1 MLKISNSQEKNL
13 YIFTAPSGAGKT
25 TLIKRL
31 ISYAKKQQ
39 HKVHLS
45 VSHTTREPRAGE
57 ESSKDYYFISEEEF
71 KKNIS
76 DNQYLEHAVVH
87 GNLYGTPKTQIDQKL
102 TDDNKVFLEIDWQG
116 ALDILKIY
124 PNAES
129 IFISPPSID
138 HLRKRLEDRGLDTKE
153 VIEKRIKGAA
163 LEMEKAVHFKH
174 QIVNISLD
182 TATKNLINIIFGEN
196 NGKNYS

>member
-1 MLKISNSQEKNL
+1 MSNSQEKNL

-39 HKVHLS
+39 HKVHLL
-45 VSHTTREPRAGE
+45 VSHTTRKPRAGE

-76 DNQYLEHAVVH
+76 DNQYLEYAVVH

-102 TDDNKVFLEIDWQG
+102 KDDNKIFLEIDWQG

-138 HLRKRLEDRGLDTKE
+138 HLRKRLEDRGLDSKE

>member
-1 MLKISNSQEKNL
+1 MHKMSNSQEKNL
-13 YIFTAPSGAGKT
+13 YIFTAPSGTGKT

-45 VSHTTREPRAGE
+45 VSHTTREPRVGE

-76 DNQYLEHAVVH
+76 DNQYLEYAVVH
-87 GNLYGTPKTQIDQKL
+87 GNLYGTPKSQIYQKL
-102 TDDNKVFLEIDWQG
+102 RDENKVFLELDWQG

-163 LEMEKAVHFKH
+163 LEMEKAIHFKH

>member
-1 MLKISNSQEKNL
+1 MLKMSNSQEKNL

-76 DNQYLEHAVVH
+76 DNQYLEYAVVH
-87 GNLYGTPKTQIDQKL
+87 GNLYGTPKTQIYQKL
-102 TDDNKVFLEIDWQG
+102 RDENKVFLEIDWQG

-163 LEMEKAVHFKH
+163 LEMEKAIHFKH

>member
-1 MLKISNSQEKNL
+1 MSNNHEKNL

-31 ISYAKKQQ
+31 VDYAKKKQ

-45 VSHTTREPRAGE
+45 ISHTTREPRAGE
-57 ESSKDYYFISEEEF
+57 QSSKDYYFISDEEF
-71 KKNIS
+71 NKNII
-76 DNQYLEHAVVH
+76 DKKYLEYAVVH

-102 TDDNKVFLEIDWQG
+102 ADGNKVFLEIDWQG
-116 ALDILKIY
+116 ALKILKIY

-138 HLRKRLEDRGLDTKE
+138 QLRKRLEDRGLDTKE

-163 LEMEKAVHFKH
+163 LEMKKAVHFKH

>member
-1 MLKISNSQEKNL
+1 MSNSQEKNL

-45 VSHTTREPRAGE
+45 VSHTTRKPRAGE

-76 DNQYLEHAVVH
+76 DNQYLEYAVVH

-102 TDDNKVFLEIDWQG
+102 KDDNKVFLEIDWQG

-138 HLRKRLEDRGLDTKE
+138 HLRKRLEDRGLDSRE

-163 LEMEKAVHFKH
+163 LEMEKSVHFKH

>member
-1 MLKISNSQEKNL
+1 MSNSQEKNL

-39 HKVHLS
+39 HKVHLL
-45 VSHTTREPRAGE
+45 VSHTTRKPRAGE

-76 DNQYLEHAVVH
+76 DNQYLEYAVVH

-102 TDDNKVFLEIDWQG
+102 KDDNKIFLEIDWQG

-138 HLRKRLEDRGLDTKE
+138 HLRKRLEDRGLDSKE

-163 LEMEKAVHFKH
+163 LEMEKSVHFKH

>member
-1 MLKISNSQEKNL
+1 MSNSQEKNL

-76 DNQYLEHAVVH
+76 DNQYLEYAVVH

-102 TDDNKVFLEIDWQG
+102 MDDNKVFLEIDWQG

>member
-1 MLKISNSQEKNL
+1 MSNNHEKNL

-31 ISYAKKQQ
+31 VDYAKKQQ

-45 VSHTTREPRAGE
+45 ISHTTREPRAGE
-57 ESSKDYYFISEEEF
+57 QSSKDYYFISDEEF
-71 KKNIS
+71 NKNII
-76 DNQYLEHAVVH
+76 DKKYLEYAVVH

-102 TDDNKVFLEIDWQG
+102 ADGNKVFLEIDWQG
-116 ALDILKIY
+116 ALKILKIY
-124 PNAES
+124 PKAES

-138 HLRKRLEDRGLDTKE
+138 QLRKRLEDRGLDTKE

-163 LEMEKAVHFKH
+163 LEMKKAVHFKH

>member
-1 MLKISNSQEKNL
+1 MVLWLYEKLKDGL
-13 YIFTAPSGAGKT
+13 CVDVFWHGH
-25 TLIKRL
+25 
-31 ISYAKKQQ
+31 AKKHQ

-76 DNQYLEHAVVH
+76 DNQYLEYAVVH

-102 TDDNKVFLEIDWQG
+102 RDDNKVFLEIDWQG

-163 LEMEKAVHFKH
+163 LEMEKAIHFKH

>member
-1 MLKISNSQEKNL
+1 MSNSQEKNL

-45 VSHTTREPRAGE
+45 VSHTTRKPRAGE

-76 DNQYLEHAVVH
+76 DNQYLEYAVVH

-138 HLRKRLEDRGLDTKE
+138 HLRKRLEDRGLDSKE

-163 LEMEKAVHFKH
+163 LEMEKSVYFKH

-182 TATKNLINIIFGEN
+182 TTTKNLINIIFGEN

>member
-1 MLKISNSQEKNL
+1 MSNSQEKNL

-45 VSHTTREPRAGE
+45 VSHTTRKPRAGE

-76 DNQYLEHAVVH
+76 DNQYLEYAVVH

-102 TDDNKVFLEIDWQG
+102 KDDNKIFLEIDWQG

-138 HLRKRLEDRGLDTKE
+138 HLRKRLEDRGLDSKE

-163 LEMEKAVHFKH
+163 LEMEKSVHFKH

>member
-1 MLKISNSQEKNL
+1 MLKMSNSQEKNL

-31 ISYAKKQQ
+31 ISYAKKQK

-57 ESSKDYYFISEEEF
+57 ESSKDYFFISEEEF

-182 TATKNLINIIFGEN
+182 TATKKLINIIFGEN

>member
-1 MLKISNSQEKNL
+1 MSNSQEKNL

-31 ISYAKKQQ
+31 INHAKKHQ

-76 DNQYLEHAVVH
+76 DNQYLSLIH
-87 GNLYGTPKTQIDQKL
+87 
-102 TDDNKVFLEIDWQG
+102 
-116 ALDILKIY
+116 
-124 PNAES
+124 
-129 IFISPPSID
+129 ISEPTRP
-138 HLRKRLEDRGLDTKE
+138 
-153 VIEKRIKGAA
+153 
-163 LEMEKAVHFKH
+163 
-174 QIVNISLD
+174 
-182 TATKNLINIIFGEN
+182 
-196 NGKNYS
+196 Y

>member
-1 MLKISNSQEKNL
+1 MLKMSNSQEKNL

-45 VSHTTREPRAGE
+45 VSHTTRKPRAGE

-76 DNQYLEHAVVH
+76 DNQYLEYAVVH

-102 TDDNKVFLEIDWQG
+102 KDDNKIFLEIDWQG

-138 HLRKRLEDRGLDTKE
+138 HLRKRLEDRGLDSKE

-163 LEMEKAVHFKH
+163 LEMEKSVHFKH

>member
-1 MLKISNSQEKNL
+1 MSNSQEKNL
-13 YIFTAPSGAGKT
+13 YIFTAPSGTGKT

-45 VSHTTREPRAGE
+45 VSHTTREPRVGE

-76 DNQYLEHAVVH
+76 DNQYLEYAVVH
-87 GNLYGTPKTQIDQKL
+87 GNLYGTPKSQIYQKL
-102 TDDNKVFLEIDWQG
+102 RDENKVFLELDWQG

-163 LEMEKAVHFKH
+163 LEMEKAIHFKH

>member
-1 MLKISNSQEKNL
+1 MSNSQEKNL

-39 HKVHLS
+39 HKVYLS
-45 VSHTTREPRAGE
+45 VSHTTRKPRAGE

-76 DNQYLEHAVVH
+76 DNEYLEYAVVH

-163 LEMEKAVHFKH
+163 LEMEKAIHFKH

>member
-1 MLKISNSQEKNL
+1 MSNSQEKNL

-31 ISYAKKQQ
+31 ISHAKKHQ

-76 DNQYLEHAVVH
+76 DNQYLEYAVVH

-102 TDDNKVFLEIDWQG
+102 RDDNKVFLEIDWQG

-163 LEMEKAVHFKH
+163 LEMEKAFHFKH

>member
-1 MLKISNSQEKNL
+1 MLKMSNSQEKNL

-45 VSHTTREPRAGE
+45 VSHTTRKPRAGE

-76 DNQYLEHAVVH
+76 DNQYLEYAVVH

-102 TDDNKVFLEIDWQG
+102 KDDNKVFLEIDWQG

>member
-1 MLKISNSQEKNL
+1 MLKMSNSQEKNL

-39 HKVHLS
+39 HKVHLL
-45 VSHTTREPRAGE
+45 VSHTTRKPRAGE

-76 DNQYLEHAVVH
+76 DNQYLEYAVVH

-102 TDDNKVFLEIDWQG
+102 KDDNKIFLEIDWQG

-138 HLRKRLEDRGLDTKE
+138 HLRKRLEDRGLDSKE

-163 LEMEKAVHFKH
+163 LEMEKSVHFKH

>member
-1 MLKISNSQEKNL
+1 MSNSQEKNL

-39 HKVHLS
+39 HKVYLS
-45 VSHTTREPRAGE
+45 VSHTTRKPRAGE

-76 DNQYLEHAVVH
+76 DNQYLEYAVVH

-163 LEMEKAVHFKH
+163 LEMEKAIHFKH

>member
-1 MLKISNSQEKNL
+1 MLKMSNSQEKNL

-25 TLIKRL
+25 TLIKSL

-45 VSHTTREPRAGE
+45 VSHTTREPRVGE

-76 DNQYLEHAVVH
+76 DNQYLEYAVVH
-87 GNLYGTPKTQIDQKL
+87 GNLYGTPKSQIDQKL
-102 TDDNKVFLEIDWQG
+102 MDNHKVFLEIDWQG

-124 PNAES
+124 QNAES

-138 HLRKRLEDRGLDTKE
+138 HLRKRLEDRGLDTKD
-153 VIEKRIKGAA
+153 VIEKRIKGAV
-163 LEMEKAVHFKH
+163 LEMEKAIHFKH

-182 TATKNLINIIFGEN
+182 TATKKLINIIFGEN

>member
-1 MLKISNSQEKNL
+1 MLKMLNSQEKNL

-25 TLIKRL
+25 TLIKRI
-31 ISYAKKQQ
+31 ISYARKQQ
-39 HKVHLS
+39 HKVHLC
-45 VSHTTREPRAGE
+45 VSHTTREPRVGE

-76 DNQYLEHAVVH
+76 DNQYLEYAVVH
-87 GNLYGTPKTQIDQKL
+87 DNLYGTPKTQIEQKL

-116 ALDILKIY
+116 ALDVLKIY

-163 LEMEKAVHFKH
+163 LEMEKAIHFKH

>member
-1 MLKISNSQEKNL
+1 MSNSQEKNL

-45 VSHTTREPRAGE
+45 VSHTTREPRSGE

-76 DNQYLEHAVVH
+76 DNQYLEYAVVH

-102 TDDNKVFLEIDWQG
+102 RDDNKVFLEIDWQG

-163 LEMEKAVHFKH
+163 LEMEKAIHFKH

>member
-1 MLKISNSQEKNL
+1 MLKMSNSQEKNL

-31 ISYAKKQQ
+31 ISYAKKQK

-57 ESSKDYYFISEEEF
+57 ESSKDYFFISEEEF

-163 LEMEKAVHFKH
+163 LEMKKAVHFKH

-182 TATKNLINIIFGEN
+182 TATKKLINIIFGEN